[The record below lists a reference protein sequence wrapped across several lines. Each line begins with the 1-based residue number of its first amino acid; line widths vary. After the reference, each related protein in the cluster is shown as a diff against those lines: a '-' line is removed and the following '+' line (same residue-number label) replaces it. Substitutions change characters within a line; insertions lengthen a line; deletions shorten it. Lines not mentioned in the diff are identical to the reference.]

1 MNNEPLRLRH
11 QQSVMLNSHEK
22 CPSTKRRRHW
32 RPGGPAGAELGLTCG
47 SRPCSTVWCLWRS
60 RWRWA
65 AAGTRRTA
73 GTPRARTRRSPAGG
87 SGLRWSACSPHT
99 RRAGGGQRL
108 EERGAQKNRQ
118 NPDEHTEPA
127 LEEAVRASAKD
138 AAILSSRGELT
149 PRPRQRFIDTVVE
162 SQGKEKKEGRGRK
175 TWRRYRYS
183 DDDVMRW
190 MKLIV

>member
-11 QQSVMLNSHEK
+11 QQSVMLNSYEK

-108 EERGAQKNRQ
+108 EERGPRK
-118 NPDEHTEPA
+118 T
-127 LEEAVRASAKD
+127 VR
-138 AAILSSRGELT
+138 ILTNTQSRLWRRLYGRVLRTPPSSRREASWPQDQDRDL
-149 PRPRQRFIDTVVE
+149 
-162 SQGKEKKEGRGRK
+162 
-175 TWRRYRYS
+175 
-183 DDDVMRW
+183 
-190 MKLIV
+190 LIL